1 MGQSTLDIVVPE
13 WATNRNYDISA
24 LYGGSHSIS
33 RLMSKLDDFA
43 DERDWKGSHRP
54 RNLMFGMMAEIG
66 ELAELVQWN
75 GDCDEE
81 ITLELCDK
89 FAQELGD
96 IAIYLLRI
104 TDLYGR

>member
-1 MGQSTLDIVVPE
+1 
-13 WATNRNYDISA
+13 
-24 LYGGSHSIS
+24 
-33 RLMSKLDDFA
+33 
-43 DERDWKGSHRP
+43 
-54 RNLMFGMMAEIG
+54 MFGMMAEIG